1 MKIIKIFT
9 DRNFNLK
16 LKTQLT
22 ASFLIMILCII
33 TVFSYVIYSSVLS
46 ILKNQSEE
54 LVIRQ
59 FRQAEYNVHNV
70 RDQMEKVAEL
80 LTTNKDIQSFLDYP
94 SSPNNAERVILA
106 NEVIKTFDSIL
117 GTYPYTYSLSLYCL
131 SGEALST
138 TGSNSWYTTRKED
151 VPFFASELY
160 DSITAKRSGFTW
172 NGDYDFSLFN
182 TADRTYAFMKQEPLM
197 TMARNLNLF
206 GSSSKSAVLV
216 INMKQSDFGT
226 IYTGDWNNKGSQYL
240 INDEGHIVSS
250 LDAGSIG
257 STVQYASSIDRDRQ
271 FGSFA
276 ASSDGQ
282 TKQITYYRIQ
292 GTGWLLINE
301 TLETEFIRNTSIL
314 KKNISLLMA
323 ISIVLAFLLSVYWIY
338 RITRPFSYLVHAM
351 REMEMGKMGV
361 VLDETPSTELGII
374 GRRFN
379 KMSLSLEDLMEE
391 NKKIEAEKR
400 QLEME
405 ALQFQINPH
414 FLYNALNTIKWIAMV
429 RKEPGIVDAITTLG
443 NMLRSIYK
451 ENSLFT
457 TLQEELAYLENY
469 LKIMNIRYGEGVD
482 VKFDVPEQLLSYKII
497 RFILQPIV
505 ENAFVHGMSSI
516 SYKGSITISVEKLE
530 EDLYISVADNGK
542 GMKPEKAEELRAF
555 LKMNLPVNASRQ
567 GSIGLANVNR
577 RIKTQYDVSY
587 GMSIH
592 SEPERGTTVV
602 IRVPAVK

>member
-33 TVFSYVIYSSVLS
+33 TVFSFVIYSSVLA

-59 FRQAEYNVHNV
+59 FRQAEYNIHNV

-94 SSPNNAERVILA
+94 SSPSNAERVILA

-117 GTYPYTYSLSLYCL
+117 GTYPYAYSLSLYCL

-138 TGSNSWYTTRKED
+138 TGGSSWYTTRKEE

-160 DSITAKRSGFTW
+160 DNITAKRSGFTW

-182 TADRTYAFMKQEPLM
+182 TADRTYAFTKQEPLM

-240 INDEGHIVSS
+240 INDEGIIVSS

-257 STVQYASSIDRDRQ
+257 SRVHYAASIDHDRQ
-271 FGSFA
+271 YGSFA

-314 KKNISLLMA
+314 KKNISLLMG
-323 ISIVLAFLLSVYWIY
+323 ISIMLAFLLSVYWIY
-338 RITRPFSYLVHAM
+338 RITRPFTHLVHAM

-379 KMSLSLEDLMEE
+379 RMSLSLEDLMEE
-391 NKKIEAEKR
+391 NKKIETEKR

-482 VKFDVPEQLLSYKII
+482 VKFDVPEELLSYKII

-542 GMKPEKAEELRAF
+542 GMKAEKAEEIRAF
-555 LKMNLPVNASRQ
+555 LKMNLPVNAAHQ
-567 GSIGLANVNR
+567 GSVGLANVNR

-587 GMSIH
+587 GMSIQ
-592 SEPERGTTVV
+592 SEPEQGTTVV
-602 IRVPAVK
+602 IRVPAVR